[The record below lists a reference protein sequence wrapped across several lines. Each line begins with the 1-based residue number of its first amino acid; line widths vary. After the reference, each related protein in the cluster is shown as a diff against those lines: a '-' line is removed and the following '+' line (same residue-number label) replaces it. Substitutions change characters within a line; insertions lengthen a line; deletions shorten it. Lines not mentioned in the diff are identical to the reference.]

1 MVHLPQLIQDLGII
15 LITAAVVTIL
25 FKKLKQPVVLGY
37 LIAGFLLGPNVTFM
51 PTVKDTTAVQIWAEI
66 GVIILLFGL
75 GLEFSF
81 KKLAKVGRSASI
93 TSIFEVIFMLAAGY
107 VSGSLLGWNS
117 MDSLFLGGI
126 LSISSTTII
135 VRAFDELGL
144 KSRRFVSLVFGV
156 LIVEDIV
163 AILLLVL
170 LSTVAISQ
178 SLSGTELLMSGAKLG
193 FFLILWFVLG
203 IYLLP
208 PFMNRIRHLLSDET
222 VLVVSL
228 GLCLLMVI
236 IATNVGFSPAL
247 GAFIMGSLLSETK
260 EGERIEKLIHP
271 VRDLFAA
278 VFFVSVGMLINP
290 SIVVEY
296 RYQILFITLITIVG
310 KFLSTA
316 LGSLI
321 SGASLR
327 HSVQVGMSLA
337 QIGEFSFII
346 ATLGLTLKVTSPF
359 LYPIAV
365 AVSAITT
372 FTTPYLIKSAD
383 PLCAWLEKKMPKGAQ
398 DFIERYQSAVQ
409 SEGVKS
415 GVTSLLWK
423 AIGWRILVNTIIV
436 TAIFLF
442 VEKIAMNWVIDII
455 GTGFLSS
462 LLLTIGA
469 LAAAGPFLWAICFG
483 ESRVKLSEE
492 EQIRVD
498 RLSFGVQLARAFF
511 TLNIAAVFING
522 FISINS
528 LAGIAIFLVMALLLV
543 AGNQL
548 SHKVYNKFEDRFIEN
563 LKGKY
568 KVKPAENIK
577 VPQLAPWDVSMVE
590 FIVHPNSKLVGLS
603 LLNAKLR
610 ENFGVTVA
618 LAHRGDAN
626 FIAPTRDWLI
636 MPFDK
641 LFVIGTDEQ
650 LEKVR
655 QELEQKSEEL
665 DTSTHELFGLRSI
678 RVTSRLELDGL
689 AIQASGIRDVI
700 SGVIVGIERGGERI
714 LSPESTMVLKNDDL
728 LWVVGDIEK
737 IKAMAEGKEL

>member
-15 LITAAVVTIL
+15 LVTAAVVTIL
-25 FKKLKQPVVLGY
+25 FKKLKQPLVLGY

-51 PTVKDTTAVQIWAEI
+51 PTVKDTSAVQIWAEI

-81 KKLAKVGRSASI
+81 KKLAKVGRPASI
-93 TSIFEVIFMLAAGY
+93 TAIFEIIFMLSIGY
-107 VSGSLLGWNS
+107 VSGRLLNWNS

-126 LSISSTTII
+126 ICISSTTII

-178 SLSGTELLMSGAKLG
+178 TLSGAELIVSSARLG

-208 PFMNRIRHLLSDET
+208 PFMNRIRHLLSNET
-222 VLVVSL
+222 VLVVAL

-236 IATNVGFSPAL
+236 IATHVGFSPAL

-290 SIVVEY
+290 NLIFEY
-296 RYQILFITLITIVG
+296 RYQIIFITFITISG
-310 KFLSTA
+310 KFLSSA
-316 LGSLI
+316 LGALI
-321 SGASLR
+321 SGSSLR

-346 ATLGLTLKVTSPF
+346 ATLGLTLNVTSSF

-383 PLCAWLEKKMPKGAQ
+383 PLCAWLEKKLPMGFQA
-398 DFIERYQSAVQ
+398 FIERYQAAVQ
-409 SEGVKS
+409 AEGVRS
-415 GVTSLLWK
+415 GIASVIWR
-423 AIGWRILVNTIIV
+423 AVGWRVLVNAIIV

-442 VEKIAMNWVIDII
+442 AEKIALEWVVDVS
-455 GTGFLSS
+455 GHGFVSS
-462 LLLTIGA
+462 LILTVGA
-469 LAAAGPFLWAICFG
+469 LALAGPFLWAISFG
-483 ESRVKLSEE
+483 ESSIKLSED
-492 EQIRVD
+492 EQNRINK
-498 RLSFGVQLARAFF
+498 LAFGIQLARGFF
-511 TLNIAAVFING
+511 ALSLAAIFING
-522 FISINS
+522 FLSINS
-528 LAGIAIFLVMALLLV
+528 SAGIIVFLVLAILLV
-543 AGNQL
+543 AATQM
-548 SHKVYNKFEDRFIEN
+548 SDKVYSQFEARFIEN

-568 KVKPAENIK
+568 KVKPAEVIK
-577 VPQLAPWDVSMVE
+577 VPQLAPWDVGMVE
-590 FIVHPNSKLVGLS
+590 FVVHPNSKLAGLS
-603 LLNAKLR
+603 LMQAKLR
-610 ENFGVTVA
+610 EQFGVTVA
-618 LAHRGDAN
+618 LAHRGEAN
-626 FIAPTRDWLI
+626 FIAPNRDWVI
-636 MPFDK
+636 MPFDQ

-655 QELEQKSEEL
+655 NHLEQKSEDFENS
-665 DTSTHELFGLRSI
+665 TSHEFFGLRSL
-678 RVTSRLELDGL
+678 RLTVDSGL
-689 AIQASGIRDVI
+689 TGKAIQTSGIRDAI
-700 SGVIVGIERGGERI
+700 SGVIVGIEREGKRI
-714 LSPESTMVLKNDDL
+714 LSPDSSVVLQSDDL

-737 IKAMAEGKEL
+737 IKAIVQEKE

>member
-15 LITAAVVTIL
+15 LVTAAVVTIL
-25 FKKLKQPVVLGY
+25 FKKLKQPLVLGY

-51 PTVKDTTAVQIWAEI
+51 PTVKDTSAVQIWAEI

-81 KKLAKVGRSASI
+81 KKLSKVGRPASI
-93 TSIFEVIFMLAAGY
+93 TAIFEILFMLAIGY
-107 VSGSLLGWNS
+107 VSGQLLNWNS

-126 LSISSTTII
+126 LCISSTTII

-178 SLSGTELLMSGAKLG
+178 TLSGSELIVSSARLG

-222 VLVVSL
+222 VLVVAL

-236 IATNVGFSPAL
+236 IATHVGFSPAL
-247 GAFIMGSLLSETK
+247 GAFIMGSLLAETK

-290 SIVVEY
+290 QLIYEY
-296 RYQILFITLITIVG
+296 RYQIIFITVVTLVG
-310 KFLSTA
+310 KFLSSTIGA
-316 LGSLI
+316 LI
-321 SGASLR
+321 SGSSLR

-346 ATLGLTLKVTSPF
+346 ATLGLTLNVTSSF

-383 PLCAWLEKKMPKGAQ
+383 PFCAWIEKKLPLGFQ
-398 DFIERYQSAVQ
+398 EFIERYQAAVQ
-409 SEGVKS
+409 AEGVKS
-415 GVTSLLWK
+415 GIASIIWRAV
-423 AIGWRILVNTIIV
+423 GWRVLVNAIIV
-436 TAIFLF
+436 TALFLF
-442 VEKIAMNWVIDII
+442 AEKIALEWVVNI
-455 GTGFLSS
+455 TGKGFVSS
-462 LLLTIGA
+462 LILTVGA
-469 LAAAGPFLWAICFG
+469 LAAAGPFLWAISFG
-483 ESRVKLSEE
+483 ESTVKLSEE
-492 EQIRVD
+492 EQARID
-498 RLSFGVQLARAFF
+498 KLAFGIQLARGFF
-511 TLNIAAVFING
+511 ALSLAAVFING
-522 FISINS
+522 FLSINS
-528 LAGIAIFLVMALLLV
+528 LAGIVVFLGLSILLV
-543 AGNQL
+543 AATQM
-548 SHKVYNKFEDRFIEN
+548 SDKVYSQFEARFIEN

-568 KVKPAENIK
+568 KVKASEGIK
-577 VPQLAPWDVSMVE
+577 LPQLAPWNVGMVE
-590 FIVHPNSKLVGLS
+590 FVVHPNSKLVGLT
-603 LLNAKLR
+603 LMQAKLR
-610 ENFGVTVA
+610 EQFGVTVA
-618 LAHRGDAN
+618 LAHRGEAN
-626 FIAPTRDWLI
+626 FIAPDRDWII
-636 MPFDK
+636 MPYDQ
-641 LFVIGTDEQ
+641 LFIIGTDEQ
-650 LEKVR
+650 LERVR
-655 QELEQKSEEL
+655 HQLEHKSVDL
-665 DTSTHELFGLRSI
+665 QDSNNHELFGLRSL
-678 RVTSRLELDGL
+678 RLTPALHMHGK
-689 AIQASGIRDVI
+689 AIQTSGIRDVI
-700 SGVIVGIERGGERI
+700 SGVIVGIEREGKRI
-714 LSPESTMVLKNDDL
+714 LSPESSIVLQNDDL

-737 IKAMAEGKEL
+737 IKSLAIGKE